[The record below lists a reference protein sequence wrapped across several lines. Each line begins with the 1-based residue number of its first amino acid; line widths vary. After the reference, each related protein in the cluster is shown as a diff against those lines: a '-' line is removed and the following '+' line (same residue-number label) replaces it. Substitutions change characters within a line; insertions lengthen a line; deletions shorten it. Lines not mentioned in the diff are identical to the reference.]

1 MKAET
6 HPKYIES
13 EIRCACGN
21 VIKTR
26 STKPV
31 ILVGICNVCH
41 PFYTGMQKFV
51 DTAGRVDK
59 FQQRM
64 AKTQAAQA
72 AHAAINYRG
81 MDLRPHIERFSK
93 RYAEIEAALSD
104 PKVFENKQRAQDLA
118 REYASLKELIGHGK
132 DYLKTLAELDANRA
146 LLQSEPSGSD
156 LATMA
161 QEELGQLEA
170 RAKRLALEVQRGVIP
185 PDPADSRNTIIEIR
199 AGAGGSESALF
210 AADLYRMFTRYAES
224 RGWKVEALD
233 SSPSDLG
240 GFKEVIFSVTGTDVY
255 KRLKYESG
263 VHRVQ
268 RVPATEAQGRI
279 HTSTATVA
287 VLPEA
292 QEVDVDIR
300 PEDLEIT
307 VCRASGPGGQGVNTT
322 DSAVQI
328 VHKPTGVIVRCA
340 DQRSQ
345 QKNKARALTV
355 LRSRLLEARI
365 AEENAKY
372 AAQRKAQ
379 VGTGERNERIRTYNF
394 PQNRVTD
401 HRIELTLY
409 NLPAVMDGD
418 IDCLIDPLMSHDLEE
433 KLASLNSN

>member
-1 MKAET
+1 
-6 HPKYIES
+6 
-13 EIRCACGN
+13 
-21 VIKTR
+21 
-26 STKPV
+26 
-31 ILVGICNVCH
+31 
-41 PFYTGMQKFV
+41 
-51 DTAGRVDK
+51 
-59 FQQRM
+59 
-64 AKTQAAQA
+64 
-72 AHAAINYRG
+72 
-81 MDLRPHIERFSK
+81 MDLRPHIERFT
-93 RYAEIEAALSD
+93 RRLAEVEAALSD
-104 PKVFENKQRAQDLA
+104 PKVFENGQRFQELS
-118 REYASLKELIGHGK
+118 REYARLKELVAHGSA
-132 DYLKTLAELDANRA
+132 YLKVLGDLDENRH
-146 LLQSEPSGSD
+146 LLQSEPADS
-156 LATMA
+156 
-161 QEELGQLEA
+161 ELGLMAREEAARLE
-170 RAKRLALEVQRGVIP
+170 KEEHHLALEVQRGILP

-210 AADLYRMFTRYAES
+210 AADLYRMYTRYAEA
-224 RGWKVEALD
+224 RGWKVETMD

-240 GFKEVIFSVTGTDVY
+240 GFKEIIFSVSGTDVY

-292 QEVDVDIR
+292 QEVDVEIK

-328 VHKPTGVIVRCA
+328 VHKPTGLIVRCA

-355 LRSRLLEARI
+355 LRSRLLEQRV
-365 AEENAKY
+365 AEENARY

-409 NLPAVMDGD
+409 NLPTFIDGD
-418 IDCLIDPLMSHDLEE
+418 LDPMIEPLMANDLEE
-433 KLASLNSN
+433 KLAAIKL